1 MYITPTVQILFLCK
15 FKALSYTFFFK
26 FPKKGKK
33 TCLKDK
39 FFLTFPMFICLNN
52 AIFQIIYSER

>member
-1 MYITPTVQILFLCK
+1 MQIVHNL
-15 FKALSYTFFFK
+15 KALSYTFFFK

-39 FFLTFPMFICLNN
+39 FFNLSYVYLPK
-52 AIFQIIYSER
+52 